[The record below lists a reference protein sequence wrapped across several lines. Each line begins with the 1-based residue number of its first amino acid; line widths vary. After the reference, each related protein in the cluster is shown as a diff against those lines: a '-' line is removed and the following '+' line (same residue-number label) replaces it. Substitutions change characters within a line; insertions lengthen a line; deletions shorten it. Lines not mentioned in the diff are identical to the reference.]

1 MTLWKQKTM
10 MVIRIGSEGAAMI
23 RKRREMTIKVRRAGD
38 TVAGRSSLVSRASSR
53 RRWRARR
60 RRVHI
65 RKNVEIRKYGRAPG
79 CPFFAIA
86 TETDRSICHNS
97 ECRRRVDVQCVTTQ
111 LEPSVSKNPRDGKVK
126 WGQDRTWSWARA
138 VAAGLQPRRAAKR
151 THLTKNGRRC
161 SFAEFCNSSQRAHP
175 SSLRKEKRPRWQ
187 KSFALG
193 GLRQVA
199 ACSTCFLRLFSTFG
213 TGWNLNGPAR
223 LAKCWTTLEE
233 RMVVIGS

>member
-1 MTLWKQKTM
+1 MPGTPLPAG
-10 MVIRIGSEGAAMI
+10 VLLSAEP
-23 RKRREMTIKVRRAGD
+23 RAGGD
-38 TVAGRSSLVSRASSR
+38 GGRGGDGCTSGRTSRSGSTVELRDVL
-53 RRWRARR
+53 
-60 RRVHI
+60 
-65 RKNVEIRKYGRAPG
+65 
-79 CPFFAIA
+79 FFAIA